1 MRFFTPV
8 LLFGAAGFLHVHN
21 PTEQGGVV
29 LFPFIGTLVPSTA
42 GDPLAQAHASEMLLI
57 GFGLLSLGFALFR
70 LYREKSARLD

>member
-8 LLFGAAGFLHVHN
+8 LLFGAAGFLHMHN
-21 PTEQGGVV
+21 PTEAGGVI
-29 LFPFIGTLVPSTA
+29 LFPFISSLVPSTA